1 LESSQTLAIM
11 LLVKLLLSPWAV
23 AFAEVEMPAWSSLD
37 DECETEGCAL
47 QALQRRGLTQ
57 DGASDAAWSEVMSAL
72 VPRIRKL
79 VFENRQ
85 LAVSKT
91 MRDAMKGTCL
101 TEDEYRTSQ
110 TPFSDHWQ
118 CAAAENDNFGESAYC
133 PSERVIKSLGRYA
146 GVSMETFSKF
156 HLRSSNESDALYGK
170 WCGMPAPPEYEHPYG
185 GVVGARAF
193 WEDCVMRNAG
203 YFNAMICD
211 TKDSYAVLGIAAL
224 NHGVCYPAHRHDNQ
238 EAYWQLNGPG
248 WWKTWPENFTA
259 WPNQQ
264 PYSEVRMTSAKG
276 PWQLHNHPGGLI
288 HEMDT
293 TDDDDYLLAVYWWGK
308 PAETDVNYAYSHAVQ
323 EQGSCFKRFR
333 AEHGDLSHSCPEV
346 ERPPWAIW

>member
-1 LESSQTLAIM
+1 
-11 LLVKLLLSPWAV
+11 
-23 AFAEVEMPAWSSLD
+23 
-37 DECETEGCAL
+37 
-47 QALQRRGLTQ
+47 
-57 DGASDAAWSEVMSAL
+57 MSAL

-193 WEDCVMRNAG
+193 WEDHYGRFGLQGLHTGKYEVKYG
-203 YFNAMICD
+203 IYPWFIYF
-211 TKDSYAVLGIAAL
+211 
-224 NHGVCYPAHRHDNQ
+224 H
-238 EAYWQLNGPG
+238 
-248 WWKTWPENFTA
+248 
-259 WPNQQ
+259 
-264 PYSEVRMTSAKG
+264 
-276 PWQLHNHPGGLI
+276 
-288 HEMDT
+288 T
-293 TDDDDYLLAVYWWGK
+293 THQ
-308 PAETDVNYAYSHAVQ
+308 N
-323 EQGSCFKRFR
+323 
-333 AEHGDLSHSCPEV
+333 
-346 ERPPWAIW
+346 